1 MKYKRM
7 KMKNT
12 DILSA
17 GSKVYEKKRRMKK
30 ETVESIDFDFDKRH
44 EFLTG
49 FHKRKLER
57 KQVARDKYKEKERQE
72 RIKFRAE
79 NKAERQRE
87 VETRMAEIAAALKG
101 DRSDND
107 DDDEDETV
115 FTDGEDN
122 DDKDD
127 TKKPKVK
134 EFKSAKSLTTVTV
147 IEDLDLGE
155 ESD

>member
-1 MKYKRM
+1 M

-30 ETVESIDFDFDKRH
+30 ETVEAIDFDFDKRQ

-57 KQVARDKYKEKERQE
+57 KQASRDKYKEKERQE

-87 VETRMAEIAAALKG
+87 VNNRLAEVAAALKG
-101 DRSDND
+101 
-107 DDDEDETV
+107 
-115 FTDGEDN
+115 
-122 DDKDD
+122 
-127 TKKPKVK
+127 K
-134 EFKSAKSLTTVTV
+134 ENNTQ
-147 IEDLDLGE
+147 
-155 ESD
+155 